1 MAEDENVALSTPQG
15 ILKSTHYEIIVDG
28 ETLLSWKVKIS
39 KETENSEPEYEI
51 LIPQNYSKKD
61 VWLKMMGLEHAED
74 EKFLKATAV
83 LNGILPDKIVSK
95 THLSEM
101 DEKPETTSQW
111 SFFLLPPHIQKAME
125 DLRKTLDRIHYLGPL
140 RTPAKRYYVTALD
153 APPGFDPAG
162 EFLPYVL
169 RYKDKYE
176 VWNVPPGQHDK
187 AKEDLLM
194 ALNGWLYYLRAGK
207 EPPSDVCDEIALS
220 TKSVLMEF
228 ALKTVGGTE
237 SYALADSGFGYSQV
251 LPILVRGLL
260 ARPGSTFIIEQ
271 PELHLNP
278 ALQVRLADFLV
289 AMTRAGK
296 QVIIE
301 THSEHIVNA
310 IRALTAED
318 ESGELSSNC
327 AIFFIDA
334 EKDVPVIHELSI
346 KPDGTVPDWPYNFFG
361 EAAYL
366 TGRLLRAQKRFRKQ
380 AKKSQE

>member
-1 MAEDENVALSTPQG
+1 
-15 ILKSTHYEIIVDG
+15 
-28 ETLLSWKVKIS
+28 
-39 KETENSEPEYEI
+39 
-51 LIPQNYSKKD
+51 
-61 VWLKMMGLEHAED
+61 
-74 EKFLKATAV
+74 
-83 LNGILPDKIVSK
+83 
-95 THLSEM
+95 
-101 DEKPETTSQW
+101 
-111 SFFLLPPHIQKAME
+111 ME

-140 RTPAKRYYVTALD
+140 RTPAKRYYVTNLD
-153 APPGFDPAG
+153 MIPSLDPVG
-162 EFLPYVL
+162 EFLPYML
-169 RYKDKYE
+169 QYTDKHR
-176 VWNVPPGQHDK
+176 VWNVRPGQHGK
-187 AKEDLLM
+187 VEESLST
-194 ALNGWLYYLRAGK
+194 ALNGWLYYLREGK
-207 EPPSDVCDEIALS
+207 EVTEDRCDEIAVSNL
-220 TKSVLMEF
+220 KGVLMEF
-228 ALKTVGGTE
+228 ELKTVGGTN
-237 SYALADSGFGYSQV
+237 SYAMADSGFGYSQV

-260 ARPGSTFIIEQ
+260 AQPGDTLIIEQ

-310 IRALTAED
+310 IRVLTAED

-334 EKDVPVIHELSI
+334 EKDVPMIHELSI

-361 EAAYL
+361 EAASL